1 MVKEASAYLFNA
13 TKQRFYFKSVK
24 ILIPRTWG
32 PKSEYLRARTES
44 YDKADVIVATAT
56 ARPFL
61 KKQDEPY
68 TLQYEGCGKRGR
80 YIHFTPNFLLNDTLL
95 DDYGPRG
102 RTFVHEW
109 AHLRWGVYDEYN
121 DDAPFYVSVDSGKT
135 NVKATRCSADIRGRY
150 RVQDQGTQR
159 PCKYDH
165 RTNLY
170 EAGCKFLPYKRQ
182 STPASIMYMQNLPSV
197 VEFCNSTTHN
207 GQATNMQNKVC
218 DYQSTWDVIRNST
231 DFASS
236 SPITGP
242 PPEPNVTLLQA
253 QGRVV
258 CLVLDVS
265 GSMDQYNRIN
275 RLRQAAELFLLQIIE
290 TGSWAGIVTFSSAAQ
305 TQSDLRQIVDES
317 VRKLLTNLLPTTAG
331 GGTSICA
338 GVHQGFQQ
346 NAIDIS
352 DLSSLKMYNN
362 TYGSEIVLLTD
373 GEDSA
378 VSSCFDEVRESGS
391 IIHAIALGPSA
402 DPRLNNLADMTG
414 MFNVWMHMHVSKHT
428 LCHTHTHTH
437 THTHRVFK
445 VQVLTQFIGWP

>member
-1 MVKEASAYLFNA
+1 MHYTNQVATCLLQLTLALTLVAVGGSTVELQGNAYQGLLVAINPREPEDEKIISNIEDMVKEASAYLFNA

-265 GSMDQYNRIN
+265 GSMDQV
-275 RLRQAAELFLLQIIE
+275 RLNI
-290 TGSWAGIVTFSSAAQ
+290 
-305 TQSDLRQIVDES
+305 S
-317 VRKLLTNLLPTTAG
+317 VSKILTN
-331 GGTSICA
+331 
-338 GVHQGFQQ
+338 
-346 NAIDIS
+346 
-352 DLSSLKMYNN
+352 M
-362 TYGSEIVLLTD
+362 
-373 GEDSA
+373 
-378 VSSCFDEVRESGS
+378 
-391 IIHAIALGPSA
+391 
-402 DPRLNNLADMTG
+402 
-414 MFNVWMHMHVSKHT
+414 
-428 LCHTHTHTH
+428 
-437 THTHRVFK
+437 
-445 VQVLTQFIGWP
+445 